1 MSIPEEGAAADYGLF
16 CLKKCEPSKA
26 QKDEDDLAANRRVSL
41 PCVDAS
47 SQDKDKNSAA
57 TAQSVQS
64 PATVALL
71 KGTAAGIEE
80 TGALVAD
87 AEGKKAKAM
96 AMEAASAVAEAQAAA
111 ARARS
116 ASDLVLAQ
124 SRGDLSTEVKAA
136 LTESA
141 ERAGLFARSA
151 ETAATKAAA
160 ELKELEEVPKMAAKE
175 AADEAVSQLKKQDA
189 LNHQVMDTLEANI
202 QPPPPPPPYPA
213 AGRAAE
219 PYALAISTATEAE
232 SRYQAKASTLTDQ
245 ADMLRMSARK
255 VDKQAE
261 PYEKAGQEGLAKIVH
276 QTAQDLAVKAANL
289 DTKAME
295 ATSEAAHIEV
305 TLPKYGAAA
314 GTAAARAN
322 ILGQQKWMPP
332 APDAAA

>member
-1 MSIPEEGAAADYGLF
+1 MSIPEEGVAADYGLF

-26 QKDEDDLAANRRVSL
+26 QKDEEDLAANRRVSL
-41 PCVDAS
+41 PCVDAGT
-47 SQDKDKNSAA
+47 QVNKSAD
-57 TAQSVQS
+57 TSLSVQS

-71 KGTAAGIEE
+71 KGTSAGIEE

-124 SRGDLSTEVKAA
+124 NRGDLSNEVKAA
-136 LTESA
+136 LTDSA

-151 ETAATKAAA
+151 ATAAKKAAE
-160 ELKELEEVPKMAAKE
+160 ELKELEEVPQMAAKE

-202 QPPPPPPPYPA
+202 KPPPPPPPYPA

-232 SRYQAKASTLTDQ
+232 SRYKAKASTLTDQ
-245 ADMLRMSARK
+245 ADMLRLSARN
-255 VDKQAE
+255 VDKRAE

-276 QTAQDLAVKAANL
+276 QTAQDLAVQAANL
-289 DTKAME
+289 DTKAIE
-295 ATSEAAHIEV
+295 ASSEAAHIEV

-314 GTAAARAN
+314 GTAVARAN